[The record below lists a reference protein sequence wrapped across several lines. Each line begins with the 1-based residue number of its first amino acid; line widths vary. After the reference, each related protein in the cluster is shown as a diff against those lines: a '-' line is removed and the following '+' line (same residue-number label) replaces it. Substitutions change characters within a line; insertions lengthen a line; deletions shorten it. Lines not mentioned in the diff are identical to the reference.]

1 MSLKW
6 IFWTGLLA
14 VLVFF
19 GVIYFGIKYEWVG
32 GSRPTSSQTKTL
44 QPPKPESKTRSASAS
59 YLTENVS
66 GDIGNGVNP
75 ELIDEAEA
83 ILEERV
89 LGVDDLTIEEVVS
102 QCQQLSET
110 IGVPLDRLDQSI
122 SECVDRNSTHLSS
135 DAENN
140 QSQDERDLMIREQC
154 EVAITQKDLLSAYEV
169 KMLVDECVAS
179 MSVN

>member
-32 GSRPTSSQTKTL
+32 QSRPTSSQTKTRL
-44 QPPKPESKTRSASAS
+44 TPKPETKMQPASAS
-59 YLTENVS
+59 YLTDNAS

-75 ELIDEAEA
+75 ELIDEAER
-83 ILEERV
+83 IPEERV
-89 LGVDDLTIEEVVS
+89 LGVDDLTIEEIVS
-102 QCQQLSET
+102 QCQQLSES
-110 IGVPLDRLDQSI
+110 IGVPLDSLDQSI
-122 SECVDRNSTHLSS
+122 SECINRNSTHLAR
-135 DAENN
+135 DEDD
-140 QSQDERDLMIREQC
+140 QSQDERAIMIREQC
-154 EVAITQKDLLSAYEV
+154 NVAITQKDLLSAYEV

-179 MSVN
+179 MSIN